1 MADVNTE
8 NVFPYEKTLL
18 NTIVKNAKETKH
30 PEISDFNVIKPISRG
45 AYGKVYLGHKK
56 NNLEQ
61 MYAIKVM
68 KKTDMINKN
77 MITQVVNER
86 NALALANSPFCVKLF
101 YSLQTSSCIYL
112 VMEYMVGG
120 DVKSLLSVMGYFP
133 EDVATFYIAEV
144 ALALQYLHSHGI
156 VHRDLKPD
164 NMLISGHGH
173 IKLTD
178 FGLSRITIHRD
189 LEITDFI
196 NNSPNVPTRTPG
208 QLLSLTS
215 HFSFGSNEKTFASS
229 VSMGLNMDLD
239 EDDYNSS
246 HVSGIVP
253 FQSANNTIEGTTFYT
268 CQNCSLST
276 DCGCCINDKDKI
288 HDTPRSTK
296 NFSKRFKSSG
306 SDSSRKYRRRILPLR
321 DLEGNTLNSCGLTQ
335 QIKQVDLSSIGS
347 NTSSSAIKS
356 VMKLKAEE
364 RLSSGRVVISTPV
377 QCSRKR
383 SYGDTPKTMKNT
395 RFCLPT
401 PTKSP
406 SFLKGSHME
415 ELIMSPIATP
425 YLPKLTPYRTPKS
438 LRKGK
443 RASDGR
449 ILGTPYYLA
458 PELIQGVEHGSGV
471 DWWALGVCLYEFMT
485 GVVPFEGETVQEI
498 FEDILRRELEWPS
511 GDQTLSR
518 EAMEAIDNLMAIDQN
533 KRYSGSEL
541 RSSTELFSNIDWD
554 NLLNEVPPFV
564 PTPVSI
570 DDTSYFLARNE
581 QQNIQLS
588 NIDLG

>member
-1 MADVNTE
+1 YPD
-8 NVFPYEKTLL
+8 
-18 NTIVKNAKETKH
+18 
-30 PEISDFNVIKPISRG
+30 ISDFNVIKPISKG
-45 AYGKVYLGHKK
+45 AFGKVYLGHKK

-120 DVKSLLSVMGYFP
+120 DVKSLLSVMGYFT
-133 EDVATFYIAEV
+133 EDVATFYAAEV

-164 NMLISGHGH
+164 NMLISGQGH

-189 LEITDFI
+189 LEIKDLI
-196 NNSPNVPTRTPG
+196 NSSPNVPTRTPG

-215 HFSFGSNEKTFASS
+215 HFSFGSNEKTHYSS
-229 VSMGLNMDLD
+229 NNSSMMKLNMDQD
-239 EDDYNSS
+239 DDDYNSS

-253 FQSANNTIEGTTFYT
+253 FQSANNTLEGTTFFT
-268 CQNCSLST
+268 CQNCSIGT
-276 DCGCCINDKDKI
+276 ECGCSKIQDKP
-288 HDTPRSTK
+288 HDTPCSTT
-296 NFSKRFKSSG
+296 NLSKRFKSRT
-306 SDSSRKYRRRILPLR
+306 DSLRRYRRRILPLR
-321 DLEGNTLNSCGLTQ
+321 DLENNTMNSCGLTQ
-335 QIKQVDLSSIGS
+335 QIKQVDLSHITP
-347 NTSSSAIKS
+347 NTPNSAVKS
-356 VMKLKAEE
+356 AMKLKVDE
-364 RLSSGRVVISTPV
+364 RLSSGRVAISTPV

-383 SYGDTPKTMKNT
+383 SYGDTPKNLKNT

-401 PTKSP
+401 PTHSP
-406 SFLKGSHME
+406 SFIKRTHMD

-425 YLPKLTPYRTPKS
+425 FLPKLTPYRTPKS

-458 PELIQGVEHGSGV
+458 PELIQGMEHGSGV

-485 GVVPFEGETVQEI
+485 GVVPFEGDTVQEI

-518 EAMEAIDNLMAIDQN
+518 EAMEAINGLMAMDQN
-533 KRYSGSEL
+533 ERLSGSTI
-541 RSSTELFSNIDWD
+541 RSSTNLFSDINWD
-554 NLLNEVPPFV
+554 NLLYEVPPFV
-564 PTPVSI
+564 PTPGSI
-570 DDTSYFLARNE
+570 DDTSYFMARNE

>member
-1 MADVNTE
+1 MASRSEDNI
-8 NVFPYEKTLL
+8 FPYEKTLL
-18 NTIVKNAKETKH
+18 NTIVKNTKETKH

-56 NNLEQ
+56 KNLEQ

-120 DVKSLLSVMGYFP
+120 DVKSLLSVMGYFT
-133 EDVATFYIAEV
+133 EDVATFYVAEV

-164 NMLISGHGH
+164 NMLISGQGH

-189 LEITDFI
+189 LEITDLI
-196 NNSPNVPTRTPG
+196 NSSPNVPTRTPG

-215 HFSFGSNEKTFASS
+215 HFSFGSNEKAQTSGF
-229 VSMGLNMDLD
+229 SMKLNMDL

-253 FQSANNTIEGTTFYT
+253 FQSANNTLEGTTFYT
-268 CQNCSLST
+268 CQNCSST
-276 DCGCCINDKDKI
+276 DCECSNINDRDKL
-288 HDTPRSTK
+288 HDTPCSTK
-296 NFSKRFKSSG
+296 NISKRFKSTD
-306 SDSSRKYRRRILPLR
+306 SDSLRRYRRRILPLR
-321 DLEGNTLNSCGLTQ
+321 DLESNTLNSCGLTQ
-335 QIKQVDLSSIGS
+335 QIKNVDLSNIGS
-347 NTSSSAIKS
+347 NTPPSGVKS
-356 VMKLKAEE
+356 VLKLKAEE
-364 RLSSGRVVISTPV
+364 RLSSGRVAVSTPV
-377 QCSRKR
+377 QYSRKR
-383 SYGDTPKTMKNT
+383 SHGDTPKILKST

-401 PTKSP
+401 PTQSP
-406 SFLKGSHME
+406 SFLKGSNMD

-458 PELIQGVEHGSGV
+458 PELIQGIEHGSGV

-485 GVVPFEGETVQEI
+485 GVVPFEGDTVQEI
-498 FEDILRRELEWPS
+498 FEDILQRELEWPS

-518 EAMEAIDNLMAIDQN
+518 EAMEAIDGLMAIDQN
-533 KRYSGSEL
+533 ERLSGSDL
-541 RSSTELFSNIDWD
+541 RSSTELFSNIDWN
-554 NLLNEVPPFV
+554 NLLKEVPPFV

-570 DDTSYFLARNE
+570 DDTSYFMARNE